1 MTLAHWQKG
10 DELLYKEF
18 SSIFQNRIE
27 DYGIQRMTQVGFW
40 SLLIIWLDH
49 LIYVNDYLYTYCIS
63 HAFLWLYTQDVQKL
77 RALNAENAKACEL
90 EANIDNAVKLKKD
103 YLPTSPQVY
112 GYKPG

>member
-1 MTLAHWQKG
+1 MPLMI
-10 DELLYKEF
+10 
-18 SSIFQNRIE
+18 IFIR
-27 DYGIQRMTQVGFW
+27 
-40 SLLIIWLDH
+40 
-49 LIYVNDYLYTYCIS
+49 YCIS